1 MFMRLIPILAF
12 LVMPFS
18 HVTAESRNNL
28 TNVIAAVDANVVF
41 MRHAL
46 APGYGDPDKFSL
58 SDCNTQKTWTLRV
71 ESKPVILAQLSSILG
86 FVSPTYSPVNGV
98 VAKKQL
104 NL

>member
-1 MFMRLIPILAF
+1 MLMRTIPILAF
-12 LVMPFS
+12 FVMLCS

-58 SDCNTQKTWTLRV
+58 SDCNTQKIWTLRV